1 MSVQLEK
8 RLFTVDEYYRMAE
21 AGILGKD
28 DRVELIAG
36 EIVKMSPIGSPHA
49 SCVKRLNRLFS
60 VRLGDRVILSV
71 QDPVRLSERTEP
83 QPDIALLIPR
93 ADFYFQRHP
102 QAEEVLLIIE
112 VSDTTIEYDRE
123 VKIPLYAAAGIV
135 EVWIV
140 SLAEELIEI
149 YRQPLV
155 NGYAEVQQF
164 RRGEN
169 VSPLSF
175 SDVVLSVDEVLSSDD
190 INLKQ

>member
-21 AGILGKD
+21 AGILGED

-36 EIVKMSPIGSPHA
+36 EIIKMSPIGSPHA
-49 SCVKRLNRLFS
+49 GCVKRLNRLFS
-60 VRLGDRVILSV
+60 VRLGDRAILSI
-71 QDPVRLSERTEP
+71 QNPVRLNERTEP

-93 ADFYFQRHP
+93 ADCYSQRHP
-102 QAEEVLLIIE
+102 QPQEVLLIIE

-123 VKIPLYAAAGIV
+123 VKIPLDAAAGIV

-140 SLAEELIEI
+140 SLAEELIEV
-149 YRQPLV
+149 YRQPLA
-155 NGYAEVQQF
+155 NSYAEIRQF

-175 SDVVLSVDEVLSSDD
+175 SDVVLSVDEVLG
-190 INLKQ
+190 

>member
-1 MSVQLEK
+1 MSVQLQK

-21 AGILGKD
+21 AGILSED

-36 EIVKMSPIGSPHA
+36 EIIKMSPIGSPH
-49 SCVKRLNRLFS
+49 SGCVNRLNRLFS
-60 VRLGDRVILSV
+60 ARLGDRTILSI
-71 QDPVRLSERTEP
+71 QNPVRLNERTEP

-93 ADFYFQRHP
+93 TDFYSQRHP

-123 VKIPLYAAAGIV
+123 VEIPLYAAAGIV

-140 SLAEELIEI
+140 SLAEELIEV
-149 YRQPLV
+149 YRQPLA
-155 NGYAEVQQF
+155 NNYAEVRQF

-169 VSPLSF
+169 VAPLSF
-175 SDVVLSVDEVLSSDD
+175 SDVVLSVNEVLGRS
-190 INLKQ
+190 Q

>member
-1 MSVQLEK
+1 MSVQLQK

-21 AGILGKD
+21 AGILGED

-36 EIVKMSPIGSPHA
+36 EIIKMSPIGSPH
-49 SCVKRLNRLFS
+49 SGCVNWLNRLFS
-60 VRLGDRVILSV
+60 ASLGSRALLSV
-71 QDPVRLSERTEP
+71 QNPVRLNERTEP

-93 ADFYFQRHP
+93 ADFYSQKHP
-102 QAEEVLLIIE
+102 QPQEVLLIIE

-123 VKIPLYAAAGIV
+123 VKIPLYAATGIV

-140 SLAEELIEI
+140 SLAEELIEV
-149 YRQPLV
+149 YRQPLA
-155 NGYAEVQQF
+155 NSYADISQF

-175 SDVVLSVDEVLSSDD
+175 SDVILSVDEVLG
-190 INLKQ
+190 

>member
-1 MSVQLEK
+1 MSVQLQK

-21 AGILGKD
+21 AGILGED

-36 EIVKMSPIGSPHA
+36 EIVKMSPIGSPH
-49 SCVKRLNRLFS
+49 SGCVNRLNRLFS
-60 VRLGDRVILSV
+60 VRLGDRAILSI
-71 QDPVRLSERTEP
+71 QNPVRLNERTEP

-93 ADFYFQRHP
+93 TDFYSQRHP
-102 QAEEVLLIIE
+102 QPQEVLLIIE

-140 SLAEELIEI
+140 SLAEELIEV
-149 YRQPLV
+149 YRQPLA
-155 NGYAEVQQF
+155 NNYAEIRQF
-164 RRGEN
+164 RRGKD

-175 SDVVLSVDEVLSSDD
+175 SDVVLSVDEVLGG
-190 INLKQ
+190 